1 MGGRRRGEGRDVEGR
16 GLLGRGGR
24 ERCTGER
31 YKVDVYYRRDGTR
44 GVNGNWERHKE
55 EGYKSEEWRGGRMR
69 ADTEGRG

>member
-1 MGGRRRGEGRDVEGR
+1 MEGRDVLERGIEWMCTLDGTGR
-16 GLLGRGGR
+16 G
-24 ERCTGER
+24 
-31 YKVDVYYRRDGTR
+31 